1 MEISANPHQGTRTK
15 TAVALP
21 QLYSMPF
28 GKPYQPLTATIEQP
42 CIRGKA
48 IAFSCTVV
56 SMLIRSRLLALIAP
70 LTKPACTVTC
80 RISSEPCSPMRPR
93 QRLKEEGSMGS
104 S

>member
-42 CIRGKA
+42 CIRGKGD
-48 IAFSCTVV
+48 
-56 SMLIRSRLLALIAP
+56 RLLLYGRVNADP
-70 LTKPACTVTC
+70 LKTACLDRTAD
-80 RISSEPCSPMRPR
+80 
-93 QRLKEEGSMGS
+93 QARLYRDLQDQL
-104 S
+104 